1 MAASNRASPSSTSS
15 ASSWAARAA
24 TRGAAPYP
32 QKSKSKVA
40 ALDALLIRAE
50 ADDDEDAAALR
61 RVFQLITDASAK
73 AARKGDDQLTQNCG
87 FLTRWLLRRGE
98 GGLSSAKASRAFAAA
113 VGCNDDERWR
123 ALGVCET
130 IGRAC
135 HVKAGHGVAVSYTL

>member
-1 MAASNRASPSSTSS
+1 MLARFVEAALKHDRDAE
-15 ASSWAARAA
+15 RAA
-24 TRGAAPYP
+24 TRGAAPYA

-50 ADDDEDAAALR
+50 ADNDVDAAALK

-98 GGLSSAKASRAFAAA
+98 GGLCLLYTSPSSRDR
-113 VGCNDDERWR
+113 G
-123 ALGVCET
+123 
-130 IGRAC
+130 
-135 HVKAGHGVAVSYTL
+135 